1 MNDEVFAK
9 YFLFLLFEISWNNE
23 SLDVLFIYLSQFCHT
38 PVVSNSFVNLRTFV
52 QVNDEIFITNSF
64 SSIGRSVIKLEINST
79 LFA

>member
-1 MNDEVFAK
+1 MK
-9 YFLFLLFEISWNNE
+9 YLQSIFYFCFSKFRNNE

>member
-23 SLDVLFIYLSQFCHT
+23 SLDVLFIYLSQFCRT
-38 PVVSNSFVNLRTFV
+38 PIVSNSFVNLRTFV